1 MNADLSSQDLLEVQ
15 AHFDLPSPVL
25 VEKDYY
31 VTQALAAIT
40 PIDTEPFRL
49 VFGGGTS
56 LCRAHRLIQRMSE
69 DIDLKI
75 VGEREPTR
83 QELRQLRERITAGL
97 LATGFDF
104 DPNNR
109 DHRDSRNE
117 SRYTIFRLPYAPLLR
132 GEGVLRPEIQ
142 IEVAVWPL
150 RWPSVALPL
159 RSFVAEAFGR
169 PAEVE
174 SLACVSVTQTAA
186 EKFVALT
193 RRAAAEIADAGGPR
207 DSTLVR
213 HLYDLHVIRSHY
225 DMAEVASLVGT
236 IMQQD
241 ALVFGNQ
248 FPAYRDNPIA
258 ETRKA
263 ISAFETDP
271 DYAQSYEAF
280 QRYMVYG
287 EAIDF
292 ASCLSTLKELAEHL
306 S

>member
-1 MNADLSSQDLLEVQ
+1 LSTEPTSQELLEVQ
-15 AHFDLPSPVL
+15 AFFNLPSPAL

-31 VTQALAAIT
+31 VTRALAALASMNA
-40 PIDTEPFRL
+40 DPFRL

-56 LCRAHRLIQRMSE
+56 LSRAHRLIQRMSE

-75 VGEREPTR
+75 VGAREPTR
-83 QELRQLRERITAGL
+83 PELRLLRDHVTAAL
-97 LATGFDF
+97 QFAGFDF
-104 DPNNR
+104 DPANR
-109 DHRDSRNE
+109 NHRDSRNE
-117 SRYTIFRLPYAPLLR
+117 SRYTIFRLPYAPALR

-142 IEVAVWPL
+142 IEIAVWPL
-150 RWPSVALPL
+150 HCPSVALPI
-159 RSFVAEAFGR
+159 RSFVAEAYGR
-169 PAEVE
+169 PAEIE

-193 RRAAAEIADAGGPR
+193 RRAAAEIAGAGGPR

-213 HLYDLHVIRSHY
+213 HLYDLHAIRSHY
-225 DMAEVASLVGT
+225 DPAEAASLART

-248 FPAYRDNPIA
+248 FPAYRDDPIS

-263 ISAFETDP
+263 LAALATNP
-271 DYAQSYEAF
+271 AYARSYEDF

-287 EAIDF
+287 EA
-292 ASCLSTLKELAEHL
+292 ASFDACLAALDELAVQFG
-306 S
+306 